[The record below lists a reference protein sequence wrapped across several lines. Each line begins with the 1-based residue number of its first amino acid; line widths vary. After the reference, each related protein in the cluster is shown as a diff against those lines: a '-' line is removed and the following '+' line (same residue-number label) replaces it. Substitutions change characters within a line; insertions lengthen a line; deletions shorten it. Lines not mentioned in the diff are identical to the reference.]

1 MDLEHRVDPRQFWG
15 KARPEGESGP
25 RWHPVAFHLLDVAAV
40 AGELLMIRPATRIR
54 AASLL
59 GLDEAGAARFVVA
72 FAGLHDIGKF
82 ARPFQAKCAE
92 HWPECLGP
100 LDSTS
105 IPPSPHTG
113 DGLLLWDERL
123 RDRLGK
129 YDWLAEPLYWPLAKA
144 VFGHHGKPVDETS
157 AQLEWLFGKNGLRAA
172 EDCATAIL
180 GLLDPFPPKRADVT
194 EEGAK
199 RASWWLAGFMTLAD
213 WIGSN
218 ATWFPY
224 TDPSV
229 DFRAYSETAQVR
241 ARDAVVRAGL
251 APPIPAKAMSF
262 ASLTGKNLPTPA
274 QRWTESTKLPDGPI
288 LVMIEDVTGAGK
300 TEAAQMLVH
309 RLLAAGRASGAYW
322 AMPTQATANAMY
334 ERQESVISRLFDSAS
349 QPSLILTHSQAR
361 LNERFQ
367 ATVVRAGRPQA
378 SFGPDDDDL
387 TASAACAA
395 FLADNRRASL
405 LADVGAGTIDQAFLG
420 VLASKFNTLR
430 LVGLAEKVLILDEA
444 HAYDAY
450 MGIEATTLLRFQA
463 ALGGHVI
470 VLSATLPKVRREEL
484 ARAWREG
491 VTSGQRPE
499 RIAWGATPTVQAP
512 LVASDAYP
520 LATVVSAAA
529 LVETPIDAAPQA
541 HRSVGVRLIHDLA
554 LGAAAIVDAQRVGAA
569 VAWVRNTVDD
579 CLIAADLLQS
589 HGLEPILF
597 HARFAQCDRQRRE
610 RAVLDWFGP
619 KAQRSNRAGKVLVAT
634 QVIEQSLD
642 LDFDLLVSDLAPM
655 DLLIQ
660 RAGRLWRHAARD
672 FERPSGVQRELLVLS
687 PAPLENPDP
696 HWLAGFRG
704 TAAVYSNPGVLW
716 LTTRLLAERG
726 EVRSP
731 DDIRD
736 LVEGAYRLEQVPKS
750 LEPGT
755 VRAEADGNA
764 DAATANFSVLQLD
777 RGYSGSAQAWEH
789 DARVLT
795 RLGQPQTILRLARV
809 DESGVLHAWHDSK
822 DPRTAWA
829 LSEVKVSTRRV
840 PQSVEPEG
848 QFCKAVGVAKN
859 QWGPFEQEIPILPL
873 QQRVGGWVGCVV
885 KSNGKTVD
893 MTYTEE
899 RGLAFRSLD

>member
-1 MDLEHRVDPRQFWG
+1 MDYRQFWG
-15 KARPEGESGP
+15 KARPEGDGGP
-25 RWHPVAFHLLDVAAV
+25 QWHPVAFHLLDVAAV
-40 AGELLMIRPATRIR
+40 AGELLTIRSATRAR
-54 AASLL
+54 AARLL
-59 GLDEAGAARFVVA
+59 GFDEAAAARFIVA
-72 FAGLHDIGKF
+72 LAGLHDIGKF
-82 ARPFQAKCAE
+82 ARPFQAKCPE
-92 HWPECLGP
+92 HWPACLGVLNP
-100 LDSTS
+100 AK
-105 IPPSPHTG
+105 IPPSPHTR
-113 DGLLLWDERL
+113 DGLLFWDGHL
-123 RDRLGK
+123 RQRLGG
-129 YDWLAEPLYWPLAKA
+129 YGWLDNPVHWPLIRA
-144 VFGHHGKPVDETS
+144 VFGHHGKPVDETPG
-157 AQLEWLFGKNGLRAA
+157 QLGWLFGEKGLRAA
-172 EDCATAIL
+172 QDCATAIL
-180 GLLDPFPPKRADVT
+180 GLVDPFPPGRADVND
-194 EEGAK
+194 ERAR

-218 ATWFPY
+218 STWFPY
-224 TDPSV
+224 ADPS
-229 DFRAYSETAQVR
+229 AELTPYYETARLQ
-241 ARDAVVRAGL
+241 AREAVICAGL
-251 APPIPAKAMSF
+251 TAPISAKAMSF
-262 ASLTGKNLPTPA
+262 VSLTSREAPTPA
-274 QRWTESTKLPDGPI
+274 QRWTESAALPDGPI

-334 ERQESVISRLFDSAS
+334 ERQEGAIARLFERDSR
-349 QPSLILTHSQAR
+349 PSLVLTHGQAR

-378 SFGPDDDDL
+378 SFGTDDDDL

-395 FLADNRRASL
+395 FLADDRRASL

-450 MGIEATTLLRFQA
+450 MGIEAATLLRFQA
-463 ALGGHVI
+463 ALGGHAI

-491 VTSGQRPE
+491 VTSGQRPT
-499 RIAWGATPTVQAP
+499 RIAWGVPASVEPP
-512 LVASDAYP
+512 LVACDAYP
-520 LATVVSAAA
+520 LATVVSKEA

-541 HRSVGVRLIHDLA
+541 YRSVGVRLIHDLA
-554 LGAAAIVDAQRVGAA
+554 LAAAAIIDAQRVGSA

-579 CLIAADLLQS
+579 CLMAADHLQS
-589 HGLEPILF
+589 LGLEPIVF

-619 KAQRSNRAGKVLVAT
+619 KAQRSDRAGKVLVAT

-672 FERPSGVQRELLVLS
+672 FERPSGVKRELFVLS
-687 PAPLENPDP
+687 PPPVDDPDQR
-696 HWLAGFRG
+696 WLAGFRG

-726 EVRSP
+726 EIRSP

-736 LVEGAYRLEQVPKS
+736 LVEGAYRLEDVPRG
-750 LEPGT
+750 LESAT

-795 RLGQPQTILRLARV
+795 RLGEPQTILRLARV
-809 DESGVLHAWHDSK
+809 DESGILYPWHDWK

-840 PQSVEPEG
+840 PLSVEPEG
-848 QFCKAVGVAKN
+848 QFRKAVSLAKN
-859 QWGPFEQEIPILPL
+859 QWGRFEQEIPILPL
-873 QQRVGGWVGCVV
+873 QRGATGEWAGCLV

-893 MTYTEE
+893 MMYTEE